1 MHKSPVENNDKQAI
15 IRTIR
20 SFNHAL
26 SDNDAWSIYIN
37 ALADENS
44 MFISRQNDDDSK
56 SKWIERLNSSRGLN
70 TTVLEFSNK
79 FIMEHLNVGYYKE
92 LVDYIHSLRK
102 KCKIGIFSDLIF
114 CCLPILDK
122 QVDLD
127 KFDYIWLF
135 FDTF

>member
-20 SFNHAL
+20 SFNHVL

-44 MFISRQNDDDSK
+44 MFISRQNDDASK
-56 SKWIERLNSSRGLN
+56 SKWIERLNSSEGLN

-92 LVDYIHSLRK
+92 LVDYIHS
-102 KCKIGIFSDLIF
+102 
-114 CCLPILDK
+114 
-122 QVDLD
+122 
-127 KFDYIWLF
+127 
-135 FDTF
+135 

>member
-79 FIMEHLNVGYYKE
+79 FIMEHLNVGYYNE
-92 LVDYIHSLRK
+92 LVDYIHS
-102 KCKIGIFSDLIF
+102 
-114 CCLPILDK
+114 
-122 QVDLD
+122 
-127 KFDYIWLF
+127 
-135 FDTF
+135 